1 MTTPTLS
8 VATLTPPAPG
18 AVRLTAR
25 GRAVLLLGL
34 MLGMVLAV
42 IVSVVGP
49 GTAAPPATAP
59 STAPSG
65 PDAWGAELAQRGLA
79 TAHTVVAGDTLWD
92 LATAIDPAGDPR
104 PLIDRIQSMN
114 GMSDGRLTVGDRLW
128 LPVPVG

>member
-8 VATLTPPAPG
+8 VGTLAPPAPG

-25 GRAVLLLGL
+25 GRALLLLVL
-34 MLGMVLAV
+34 MLGTVLAV
-42 IVSVVGP
+42 VVSVIGP
-49 GTAAPPATAP
+49 GTAAPPTAVA
-59 STAPSG
+59 SSAPAG

-79 TAHTVVAGDTLWD
+79 TAHTVAAGDTLWD

-104 PLIDRIQSMN
+104 PLIDRIQLMN

-128 LPVPVG
+128 LPVLGG